1 MESTNLKS
9 KFDAAALWV
18 LLLLG
23 WFAIGVQFY
32 IYMDSKAVP
41 FGELIVRFF
50 SFFTI
55 LTNLLV
61 AWCCT
66 SLAFFRSSRLGKFF
80 SAAQTQAAIAV
91 YIVIVGLIYN
101 VILRFLWQ
109 PEGWQ
114 KVVDELLHSVIPVL
128 FVVYWL
134 AFVPKKNLH
143 WGDFWIWL
151 AYPLAYLAFIMV
163 RGSFAGYYPYPFVD
177 LNALGFFAV
186 MVNCLGITL
195 LFVFFSLLFI
205 GIGKLVST
213 DKANS

>member
-1 MESTNLKS
+1 MESTNLNS
-9 KFDAAALWV
+9 KFAAAALWV

-32 IYMDSKAVP
+32 LYMGSKAAA
-41 FGELIVRFF
+41 FGELLVRFF

-61 AWCCT
+61 ALCCT

-80 SAAQTQAAIAV
+80 SVPQTQTAIAV

-101 VILRFLWQ
+101 TILRFLWQ

-134 AFVPKKNLH
+134 AFVPKKSLR

-163 RGSFAGYYPYPFVD
+163 RGSFGGYYPYPFVD
-177 LNALGFFAV
+177 LNALGFFTV

-213 DKANS
+213 DKADS